1 MKMFFKKCDLI
12 SPRITLYF
20 KGESIHSSIFAG
32 VLTIVSY
39 LTIFSLSIYYT
50 IGYIYRSN
58 PNIYFYT
65 RFVEEAGTFPLNSS
79 SLFHFIRLGDTN
91 NNQAQDIDFKS
102 IRVIGMESPIDH
114 YMSDNNLTK
123 FNHWLYGPCNNDDM
137 ENMND
142 LVKVDFPE
150 KSACIRQYFNA
161 EHQKYYNTK
170 EKNFRWPA
178 LIHGCSNNN
187 AVNYGIIME
196 KCRNDSLTNYCK
208 SKIEIDYYLEHL
220 YGILYFIDTYAEVLN
235 FENPYTKYLYKLTNG
250 FFSHSFTVNNLNFNP
265 SLIGN
270 NDGAFVKYKFF
281 QKSFQFTQ
289 NEKSTLVNSDNTDI
303 LVSFYFWMQNTEQY
317 YDRNYE
323 RFQDLLSDIGG
334 INSFIIFIAKII
346 NTLVVHYIILL
357 DTEELVLDTDKYN
370 FAKEKFHSKPTI
382 LKKAS
387 EILNPPKFRNNKF
400 KNHTIN
406 KKQQNSVFQILLRE
420 RLDLNAFN
428 NNINIDAKSE
438 PFKHLNFRNAN
449 EFNLSR
455 NLEKKQTNNCIIPM
469 NIFKEENNNIKNEN
483 IDKKIISD
491 SKNISMTIKDSIHE
505 LETEIKQEENKPIK
519 KQNFSFF
526 NYIFYILTCKK
537 INPKIKYYENFRRQ
551 IISEENIIQNHIN
564 IFKLLSECNIDNV
577 DPFKLKNIDSNFCC
591 PF

>member
-12 SPRITLYF
+12 SPKITLYF
-20 KGESIHSSIFAG
+20 KGESIHSSIFSG

-39 LTIFSLSIYYT
+39 FTIFSFSIYYT
-50 IGYIYRSN
+50 IGFIYRSN

-65 RFVEEAGTFPLNSS
+65 RYVEEAGTFPLNSS

-91 NNQAQDIDFKS
+91 NNQAQDIDFES
-102 IRVIGMESPIDH
+102 IRVIGMELPIDN
-114 YMSDNNLTK
+114 YMSNNNLTK

-137 ENMND
+137 ENMTD
-142 LVKVDFPE
+142 LVKLDFPE
-150 KSACIRQYFNA
+150 KAACIRQYFSV
-161 EHQKYYNTK
+161 EDQKYYNTK

-208 SKIEIDYYLEHL
+208 SKTEINYYLEHL

-265 SLIGN
+265 SLISN
-270 NDGAFVKYKFF
+270 NDGAFVNYKFF
-281 QKSFQFTQ
+281 RKSFQFTQ
-289 NEKSTLVNSDNTDI
+289 NEKSTLVNSKNTDI

-317 YDRNYE
+317 YERNYK

-334 INSFIIFIAKII
+334 ISSFIIFIANII

-370 FAKEKFHSKPTI
+370 FTKEKFHLKPTI
-382 LKKAS
+382 LKRAS
-387 EILNPPKFRNNKF
+387 EILNPPKLNNINF
-400 KNHTIN
+400 KNHTNN
-406 KKQQNSVFQILLRE
+406 KKQQNSVFEILLKE

-428 NNINIDAKSE
+428 NNNIDAKSE
-438 PFKHLNFRNAN
+438 PFKHLNVRNYK
-449 EFNLSR
+449 EFNLSK
-455 NLEKKQTNNCIIPM
+455 NLEKKQTNNYFIPI

-483 IDKKIISD
+483 IVKKIVSN

-505 LETEIKQEENKPIK
+505 LETEIKQNKYKPIK

-526 NYIFYILTCKK
+526 NYILYILTCKK
-537 INPKIKYYENFRRQ
+537 TNPKIKYYENFRRQ

-564 IFKLLSECNIDNV
+564 IYKLLSKCNIDNV
-577 DPFKLKNIDSNFCC
+577 DPFKLKNIDNNFCC
-591 PF
+591 LF